1 MITFAHFASHVLPAE
16 LIDHNLEAEINNDIE
31 SALKG
36 GAKEIV
42 LSGVNLGAWGKEL
55 SPQKSLANLITN
67 IVEKFS
73 PQRIRLSSLE
83 PWDITDEFLEVLGLP
98 GFCPHLHLPLQSGS
112 DTVLKRMG
120 RRSSSG
126 DFESVVER
134 VRQKNPEMAI
144 TTDHH
149 GRFSGRKR
157 RRIQNQ
163 P

>member
-1 MITFAHFASHVLPAE
+1 MITFAPSASHVLRAE
-16 LIDHNLEAEINNDIE
+16 LTDHSLEAEIFNDIE
-31 SALKG
+31 SALNG

-55 SPQKSLANLITN
+55 TPQRSLANLITN
-67 IVEKFS
+67 IVEKYS

-98 GFCPHLHLPLQSGS
+98 GFCQHLHLPLQSGS

-126 DFESVVER
+126 DFGSVVDR
-134 VRQKNPEMAI
+134 VRQKNPEIAI
-144 TTDHH
+144 TTDLMV
-149 GRFSGRKR
+149 GFPGESEEEF
-157 RRIQNQ
+157 QNQ